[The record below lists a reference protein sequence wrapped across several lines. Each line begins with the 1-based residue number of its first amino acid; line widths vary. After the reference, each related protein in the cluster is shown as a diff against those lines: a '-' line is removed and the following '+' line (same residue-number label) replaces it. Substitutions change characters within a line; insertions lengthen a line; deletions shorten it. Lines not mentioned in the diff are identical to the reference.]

1 MRSSKGYC
9 YQGDRSFLKVPRE
22 DTLAVSGD
30 YAVGRMEKEL
40 CSVDKNI
47 GSRRRP
53 GDTFA
58 ECVEASSVFG

>member
-1 MRSSKGYC
+1 M
-9 YQGDRSFLKVPRE
+9 KVPRE

-58 ECVEASSVFG
+58 ECVEASWVFG